1 MRRPTVSAALIC
13 LLSGLLVSATTWA
26 EPSAPL
32 VATPTSQPVARALAS
47 PPSPASSAPTA
58 LKIVTPPLILRAEA
72 PPQKKASVRLAFR
85 PGKGLDV
92 RSSDGRFALTTR
104 LRAQF
109 RYDVEDGAGDTEH
122 SLQIRRARLQFGG
135 NFYGKHNRFKV
146 EIAIS
151 PRDVGLGDSGVKRTP
166 LLSWFMDFT
175 HLRDLNFRVGQFK
188 VLYNRQRV
196 ISSGDLQLVDRSIV
210 NGEFNLDRDV
220 AISLF
225 SRNLFGSKLVSYYLT
240 LGIGEGR
247 DAFKASDFGL
257 LYIARVEVNPFGAFK
272 DYREG
277 DFTREQRFR
286 LSLGAAYS
294 YVAKAPRNRGIIGSE
309 VADGGTTN
317 THNATVDLMAKWRGL
332 SMLTAW
338 MWRKGSRNP
347 GDATDETGQ
356 PIAIEAPRDG
366 HGLQT
371 QLGYIFPFPFEVAAR
386 WATIWGKD
394 EGSLETRSELGG
406 GVSYYFAG
414 HPLKLQAD
422 FFHYWNGTRFR
433 GNDREQQFRLQLQA
447 SF

>member
-1 MRRPTVSAALIC
+1 MRRQTASVALFC
-13 LLSGLLVSATTWA
+13 LVSGLLVSVTTRA
-26 EPSAPL
+26 EPTTPL
-32 VATPTSQPVARALAS
+32 TTTPTSQPVTRA
-47 PPSPASSAPTA
+47 SAPQSSPVASATA
-58 LKIVTPPLILRAEA
+58 PKIVTPPLLLRAEA
-72 PPQKKASVRLAFR
+72 PPPKKASVRLSFR

-109 RYDVEDGAGDTEH
+109 RYDIEDGAGDAEQ
-122 SLQIRRARLQFGG
+122 SLQIRRARLQLGG
-135 NFYGKHNRFKV
+135 NLYGKHNKFKV

-151 PRDVGLGDSGVKRTP
+151 PRDDGLGDSGVTHSP
-166 LLSWFMDFT
+166 LLSCFMAFT
-175 HLRDLNFRVGQFK
+175 YLRDLNLRVGQFK
-188 VLYNRQRV
+188 VFYNRQRV

-210 NGEFNLDRDV
+210 NGEFNLDRDL

-225 SRNLFGSKLVSYYLT
+225 SRNLFGSELVSYYLT
-240 LGIGEGR
+240 LGMGEGR
-247 DAFKASDFGL
+247 DAFKASNFGL
-257 LYIARVEVNPFGAFK
+257 LYIARVEVTPFGRFK

-277 DFTREQRFR
+277 DFTRDEHFR

-294 YVAKAPRNRGIIGSE
+294 YVAKAPRNRGIIGSK

-338 MWRKGSRNP
+338 MWRKGSRNA

-356 PIAIEAPRDG
+356 RIAIEAARDG

-394 EGSLETRSELGG
+394 SGSLETRSELGG

-433 GNDREQQFRLQLQA
+433 GHDREQQFRLQLQA